1 MINTLDQFVESV
13 NDVQYLHYPN
23 LQESRIE
30 RNSPNKL
37 LREEISELVP
47 VSIELS

>member
-1 MINTLDQFVESV
+1 MINTLDRFVESV

-23 LQESRIE
+23 LQESRIK

-47 VSIELS
+47 VSIEFS